1 MAVRAVAHR
10 SLFLPLLAAMVALA
24 WTLLFLWEQSP
35 YALFLNHSLMREICL
50 ATGSLGV
57 ANLYV
62 LSWVLMVAAMML
74 PTTFP
79 LLEMFRRL
87 TLSRPDQ
94 GLLMG
99 LLVAGYFAVWLAFG
113 VAMHGA
119 EWLVLSAFDRVEILQ
134 RNAWAIG
141 AGTLL
146 AAGAFQFSALK
157 HRCLERCRTPLS
169 FVLHYWRTQGG
180 RTGAFMLGV
189 RHGAFCVG
197 CCWALMLLMFA
208 VAAGNVGWMLAL
220 AAVMAVEK
228 NLPWG
233 RHLSTPLGV
242 ALLAWG
248 GLMAVARLAA

>member
-24 WTLLFLWEQSP
+24 WMLLFFWEQSP
-35 YALFLNHSLMREICL
+35 YALFLNHALMREICL
-50 ATGSLGV
+50 ATGSLSV

-62 LSWVLMVAAMML
+62 ASWVLMVAAMML

-79 LLEMFRRL
+79 LIEMFRRL
-87 TLSRPDQ
+87 TLSRADQ
-94 GLLMG
+94 GALMG
-99 LLVAGYFAVWLAFG
+99 LLVGGYFAVWLGFG
-113 VAMHGA
+113 VAMHGV
-119 EWLVLSAFDRVEILQ
+119 EWLVLSVFDRVGILQ

-141 AGTLL
+141 AATLV

-180 RTGAFMLGV
+180 RAGAFLLGV

-228 NLPWG
+228 NFPWG
-233 RHLSTPLGV
+233 RHLSAPLGA
-242 ALLAWG
+242 ALIVWG
-248 GLMAVARLAA
+248 GLIAVERLAT